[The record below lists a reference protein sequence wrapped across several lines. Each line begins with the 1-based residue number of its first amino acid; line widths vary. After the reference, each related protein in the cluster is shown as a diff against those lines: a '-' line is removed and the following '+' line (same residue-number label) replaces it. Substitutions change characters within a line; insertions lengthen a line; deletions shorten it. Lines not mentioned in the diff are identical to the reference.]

1 MLDELKRLG
10 LDENTIVVL
19 FGDHGWHLGEHDFWG
34 KHTLFNQAT
43 HAPFMVSCPGGA
55 RGNSQSI
62 VEFVDIYPSLCEAC
76 HVSKPNHLQGRSF
89 LPTLKNPKKKHRD
102 YAFIQWGKG
111 VNLVTP
117 DYSYAQWYDKSQ
129 NIVGEMLFD
138 HRNDPQENKNVA
150 GSKKYQKLIKRFKA
164 DIQKERTE
172 TLPLK

>member
-1 MLDELKRLG
+1 M
-10 LDENTIVVL
+10 
-19 FGDHGWHLGEHDFWG
+19 
-34 KHTLFNQAT
+34 
-43 HAPFMVSCPGGA
+43 
-55 RGNSQSI
+55 
-62 VEFVDIYPSLCEAC
+62 
-76 HVSKPNHLQGRSF
+76 QGRSF

-117 DYSYAQWYDKSQ
+117 YYSYAQWYDRSQ

-138 HRNDPQENKNVA
+138 HRNDPQENKNVV